1 MDSNRP
7 SKLDSACKM
16 SNEVYME
23 SQRLS
28 KLATAFEESLRVSR
42 DSSENNGEKSNTS
55 SADSKRPI
63 VACDAA
69 EKSVDASIM
78 ERCLAAMTHPSSR
91 ASGDH
96 EEPKGNT
103 THEDDEDCSSL
114 LASLSDLQTQLQ
126 QEIRHTQERFHDRHH
141 TTKRGV
147 EDDSLNNRTS
157 FEQGTDSVRS
167 RLEDT
172 VTELSA
178 TVNHTSTT
186 TTTSATAT
194 TTRAET
200 TTTPAT
206 MTSSAATVTTLAVDT
221 TRPATTT
228 IVSTTVSATTTPATT
243 ATTKTTTT
251 TTGNCMC

>member
-1 MDSNRP
+1 
-7 SKLDSACKM
+7 M

-55 SADSKRPI
+55 LADSKRPI
-63 VACDAA
+63 MACGAA
-69 EKSVDASIM
+69 EKSVDVSIM

-126 QEIRHTQERFHDRHH
+126 QEIRHTQERFHDRHR
-141 TTKRGV
+141 TAKRGV

-178 TVNHTSTT
+178 TANHTSTT
-186 TTTSATAT
+186 TTTT